1 MQNILLVC
9 KLHLM
14 TTHEGYEEILK
25 LEYSSGCIYVAVD
38 LPDGLAVDND
48 KNAEHATT
56 NALHKL

>member
-1 MQNILLVC
+1 
-9 KLHLM
+9 M

-25 LEYSSGCIYVAVD
+25 LEYSSGCIYMAVD
-38 LPDGLAVDND
+38 LPDRLAVDND